1 MNCPRCNAPNPDG
14 QRFCGSC
21 GAPLPPLQR
30 DPNYGYRKPEPNPN
44 SNYNYSYGYQQQ
56 SNQNFSQQ
64 NAYYQPPQKQ
74 KVFERTWFIVIMC
87 ICVPPIG
94 IFLLWIS
101 KRPRNTVVRVILTIF
116 LVFYFMI
123 CFGDLSSS
131 DSDTDSNKNASQG
144 TVSQEKTDNDSAKK
158 NSQDE
163 QNQKEDIKVGSTFE
177 IKGLKITINNANTAF
192 TNWGQYDSAP
202 ADGMKYIM
210 VNFTFENVKTSGD
223 KYVSIYDFDCY
234 ADNATCDQVY
244 LSDDSNFVNTNLS
257 PGRNVTFSTY
267 YTVPENA
274 ASIEL
279 EYHENMIGDEKT
291 KIIIQ

>member
-21 GAPLPPLQR
+21 GAPLPPLQQ

-64 NAYYQPPQKQ
+64 NVYYQPPQKQ

-123 CFGDLSSS
+123 GFGDLSSS

-163 QNQKEDIKVGSTFE
+163 PNQKEDIKVGSTFE
-177 IKGLKITINNANTAF
+177 IKVGTVASDRKF
-192 TNWGQYDSAP
+192 QKGSAP
-202 ADGMKYIM
+202 
-210 VNFTFENVKTSGD
+210 
-223 KYVSIYDFDCY
+223 
-234 ADNATCDQVY
+234 
-244 LSDDSNFVNTNLS
+244 
-257 PGRNVTFSTY
+257 P
-267 YTVPENA
+267 
-274 ASIEL
+274 
-279 EYHENMIGDEKT
+279 
-291 KIIIQ
+291 